1 MLDDVDDEDDGTFVV
16 AAAAIFA
23 AEFDGLDFFAIS
35 PAADVDDFT
44 CDLSL
49 SLLAWSFWTIFA
61 YDDDVVGVGVGA
73 AAAGGDGV
81 VIVVV
86 AAVDDD
92 PVLFADSSLAAAGV
106 ADILS

>member
-1 MLDDVDDEDDGTFVV
+1 MVLDDVDDEDDGTFVV

-61 YDDDVVGVGVGA
+61 YDDDVVGV